1 MKKSDFSYELPDELI
16 ARYPSE
22 NRIGSRLL
30 GLLSDGRVV
39 HSEFRHVLDFL
50 RPTDLLV
57 FNNTRV
63 VPARLFGH
71 KASGGKVEILIERF
85 VEDGLVVAQI
95 KSSKSPKPGSLLLLE
110 DDTQIEV
117 IGREGS
123 FFVISAKEPWYR
135 ITERLG
141 HIPLPPYID
150 REDAPEDIERY
161 QTVYAKKP
169 GAVAAPTAGLHFDLD
184 LLQRITDLGIGKAEV
199 TLHVGAGTYQPVR
212 ADNLKDHRMHSEW
225 ISVDADVCSQINRVR
240 AKGGRIVAV
249 GTTAMRTLE
258 SLPKDEEGSLRPYV
272 GDTDIFI
279 YPGYEF
285 GVVDAM
291 ITNFHLSES
300 SLLMLVSAFSG
311 CERIRSAYQQ
321 AIEKQYRFFS
331 YGDAM
336 FLEKNPNAPEDM
348 PK

>member
-1 MKKSDFSYELPDELI
+1 MKKSYFSYDLPDELI
-16 ARYPSE
+16 ARYPVKDRS
-22 NRIGSRLL
+22 GSRLL
-30 GLLSDGRVV
+30 GLLEDGKVV
-39 HSEFRHVLDFL
+39 HSEFKNLLDFL

-63 VPARLFGH
+63 VPARLFGR
-71 KASGGKVEILIERF
+71 KESGGKVEILIERF
-85 VEDGLVVAQI
+85 IENGLVVAQI
-95 KSSKSPKPGSLLLLE
+95 KASKSPKPGSFLFLE
-110 DDTQIEV
+110 DSTRVEV
-117 IGREGS
+117 VGREDAL
-123 FFVISAKEPWYR
+123 FVLSVSESWQG
-135 ITERLG
+135 ITERMG

-161 QTVYAKKP
+161 QTVYAKNP

-184 LLQRITDLGIGKAEV
+184 IFEQIKEKGIRSVEV

-212 ADNLKDHRMHSEW
+212 TENLEDHKMHSEW
-225 ISVDADVCSQINRVR
+225 ISVDTDTCAAINSVR
-240 AKGGRIVAV
+240 AKGGRIIAI

-258 SLPKDEEGSLRPYV
+258 SLPRDEDGGLQPFV

-279 YPGYEF
+279 YPGYKF

-311 CERIRSAYQQ
+311 CQRIKSAYQE
-321 AIEKQYRFFS
+321 AIEKRYRFFS

-336 FLEKNPNAPEDM
+336 FLEKNPNAHEDLPE
-348 PK
+348 